1 METLDIKKLPPNEL
15 VAYYGAIFAAAA
27 IDGRVESTELLT
39 IYETLEID
47 HLSPELQ
54 ATVRDF
60 ALHPP
65 ALDHQLSVLSTCSS
79 ELRFSVMLSIIEVI
93 YSDEEVTDSEKALL
107 KKACVSL
114 RINEDQLKAMIRFV
128 EEAARISKNG
138 KDDAAAADALK
149 NAVQGLGAVGVPIA
163 AIYLS
168 GSVIGLGA
176 AGITSGLAALG
187 LGLGMVPGIGVC
199 ILAGVAVYSALKW
212 AFGSS
217 KEEKRRASEVQ
228 TQRKAARVIRN
239 LQDTINH
246 LLKRIDELS
255 AAAQKADANRES
267 IDRLRERI
275 TKLQEAINK
284 KHETYAIS

>member
-27 IDGRVESTELLT
+27 ADGGIEPPELLT

-54 ATVRDF
+54 AKVRDY

-65 ALDHQLSVLSTCSS
+65 DLDHQLQVLSTCSE

-93 YSDEEVTDSEKALL
+93 YSDDVVTDAERSFLRRAR
-107 KKACVSL
+107 VSL
-114 RINEDQLKAMIRFV
+114 GINDDQLKAMIRFV
-128 EEAARISKNG
+128 GEATRISKTG
-138 KDDAAAADALK
+138 RDDASAAQALK
-149 NAVQGLGAVGVPIA
+149 EAAQNLGAVGVPIA
-163 AIYLS
+163 AIYFS
-168 GSVIGLGA
+168 GSVVGLSA

-199 ILAGVAVYSALKW
+199 ILAGVAVYSALQW
-212 AFGSS
+212 AFSGS
-217 KEEKRRASEVQ
+217 KADKRGEAQVQ
-228 TQRKAARVIRN
+228 AQRKAARVIRN

-246 LLKRIDELS
+246 LLKRIDELN
-255 AAAQKADANRES
+255 AAAQKADANREA
-267 IDRLRERI
+267 IDRLRDRI
-275 TKLQEAINK
+275 TKLQAAINK
-284 KHETYAIS
+284 KHETYGIA